1 MTHHNNNI
9 LLILTHFASPPP
21 LRAEKGRK
29 RSTHHTTD
37 PPTDPSPPPPGR
49 NGVVPRVLRRGDRP
63 AAPPGI
69 VRTVRPNKVPG
80 SLSLGLDGTLRD
92 SHDLVAFGAGTMA
105 SLSGRGRYLRFTR
118 AMLEAYGT
126 MEEELDLCCRQS
138 PSWTGAAGEEEE
150 VPMAANPANPAVT
163 HFWGR
168 HGGVLR
174 RSDRI
179 RDDGE
184 LVLALTDSGE
194 GFADLSPSPA
204 SISYSAAI
212 REAGRR
218 DRADGGVR
226 LLGHAYTRYLADLMG
241 GSVLAS
247 PTELAL
253 ALPPGSVGAYSF
265 AFPLGQ
271 DRGRY
276 VGEVYGDL
284 NEAGWMAA
292 KGGREAAVEEA
303 VAEARLAFRHNVRV
317 YTEEPIAWGAVLGLG
332 RIAGGWMLPPR
343 R

>member
-1 MTHHNNNI
+1 MGSSLASFAGGLARR
-9 LLILTHFASPPP
+9 LLPESSSA
-21 LRAEKGRK
+21 R
-29 RSTHHTTD
+29 
-37 PPTDPSPPPPGR
+37 
-49 NGVVPRVLRRGDRP
+49 
-63 AAPPGI
+63 I

-105 SLSGRGRYLRFTR
+105 SLAGRGRYLRFTR

-150 VPMAANPANPAVT
+150 EVPMAANPANPAVA

-168 HGGVLR
+168 HGDVLR

-184 LVLALTDSGE
+184 LVLALTDFGE
-194 GFADLSPSPA
+194 GPAPGGGGTHFADLSPSPA

-253 ALPPGSVGAYSF
+253 GLPPGSVGAYSF

-284 NEAGWMAA
+284 NKAGWMAA